1 MTRARDIADL
11 VDANGDIKSTALD
24 NVSTDLV
31 GDTTPQLGG
40 DLDTGTNTIDL
51 SGHTGAAKMAK
62 GTTAQRPST
71 PAEGMFR
78 LNTTTNEPEWYD
90 ADNTR
95 WTPFSDAGRSR
106 YEAKSLC

>member
-11 VDANGDIKSTALD
+11 VDSNGDVNQDTPD
-24 NVSTDLV
+24 NVPPADLV
-31 GDTTPQLGG
+31 NDTSPQLGA
-40 DLDTGTNTIDL
+40 DLDTGSHTIDL

-78 LNTTTNEPEWYD
+78 LNTTTNEPEVR
-90 ADNTR
+90 TQ
-95 WTPFSDAGRSR
+95 TTLAGRLCR
-106 YEAKSLC
+106 QGTFSL

>member
-11 VDANGDIKSTALD
+11 VDSNGDIKSTALD

-71 PAEGMFR
+71 PAEGMFE
-78 LNTTTNEPEWYD
+78 LNTTTNEPGGM
-90 ADNTR
+90 TQ
-95 WTPFSDAGRSR
+95 TTLAGHLLPTKDVL
-106 YEAKSLC
+106 AMKQNSL